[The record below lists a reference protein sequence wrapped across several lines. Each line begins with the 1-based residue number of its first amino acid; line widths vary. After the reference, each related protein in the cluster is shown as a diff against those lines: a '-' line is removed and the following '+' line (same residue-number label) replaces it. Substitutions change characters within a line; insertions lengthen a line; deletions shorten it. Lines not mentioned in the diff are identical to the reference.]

1 MATLADIYEPAEDS
15 YLLQKYVQEYAQGR
29 VLDLGTG
36 SGIQALTAAKNL
48 SVREIIAVDI
58 NEEAIAKLKTPL
70 HSKIKSKIK
79 YLVSDL
85 FSNLSGKFDT
95 IIFNPPYLPQ
105 DKNIE
110 DQALYGGKHGSEL
123 SEKFFAQ
130 VSPHLAPK
138 GRILFLFSSLT
149 NKKKIDEIIETNLLE
164 AKQLEQQ
171 HLHFED
177 LYIYFVSKTPLL
189 HELERKGIEQI
200 HYFTHGKRGNI
211 YTGFWNN
218 NISDK
223 KILSK
228 KLIQVAIKTKRK
240 ESQAVERISN
250 EIKWLKIINKHN
262 LGPHL
267 LFYGQNYFVYEF
279 VEGEFILDW
288 IAKIKK
294 TNPNP
299 NPKTN
304 TSTNTKTKLTK
315 MLTAVLRQCFLLD
328 QLKINKEEMHRPL
341 KHIVIN
347 NENQPVLLDFERCS
361 QTDKPK
367 NVTQL
372 VEFLVRSKFIKREV
386 ALPLL
391 KKYKKDINQKNFEKI
406 IKCFS

>member
-1 MATLADIYEPAEDS
+1 MQIYEPAEDS
-15 YLLQKYVQEYAQGR
+15 YLLQKYVQKYASGR

-36 SGIQALTAAKNL
+36 SGIQALAAAENI

-58 NEEAIAKLKTPL
+58 NYDAIAKLKSVF
-70 HSKIKSKIK
+70 HSKIVSKIK

-85 FSNLSGKFDT
+85 FSNVSGKFDT

-110 DQALYGGKHGSEL
+110 DPALYGGKHGYKL

-138 GRILFLFSSLT
+138 GKILFLFSSFT

-164 AKQLEQQ
+164 AEQLEQQ

-177 LYIYFVSKTPLL
+177 LYVYLISKTQLRT
-189 HELERKGIEQI
+189 ELERKGIENI
-200 HYFTHGKRGNI
+200 HYFTHGKRGDI
-211 YTGFWNN
+211 YTGMWNH

-228 KLIQVAIKTKRK
+228 KLIKVAIKTKRK

-250 EIKWLKIINKHN
+250 EIKWLRIINKHH

-288 IAKIKK
+288 IAKNKK
-294 TNPNP
+294 T

-304 TSTNTKTKLTK
+304 TSTNTKIKITK
-315 MLTAVLRQCFLLD
+315 MLTAVLKQCFLLD

-347 NENQPVLLDFERCS
+347 NQDQPVLLDFERTAKTKS
-361 QTDKPK
+361 PK
-367 NVTQL
+367 NVTQFI
-372 VEFLVRSKFIKREV
+372 EFMVRLQFLKREK

-391 KKYKKDINQKNFEKI
+391 KEYKPNINQKNLEKI